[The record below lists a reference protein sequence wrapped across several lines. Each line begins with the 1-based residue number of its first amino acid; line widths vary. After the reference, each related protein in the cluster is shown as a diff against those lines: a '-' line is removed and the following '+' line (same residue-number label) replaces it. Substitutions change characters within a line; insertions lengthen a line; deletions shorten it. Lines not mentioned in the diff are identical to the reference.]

1 MNTIHHFIGGKVVP
15 GESGRKQ
22 AVFNPATGEQIGE
35 VMLASKAEVDKAGPT
50 MTFRESWNDRYFPT
64 AIRGHRP
71 SASPTPT

>member
-35 VMLASKAEVDKAGPT
+35 VMLASKAEVDKAVDAAQAALPG
-50 MTFRESWNDRYFPT
+50 W
-64 AIRGHRP
+64 
-71 SASPTPT
+71 SATPPRVST